1 MPVTKLNRY
10 PDYSAELEEIERN
23 GITTELVNRIVERH
37 QLNAYHTKHLWG
49 RYNTLDVDVPIYSRT
64 PRFNAE
70 NPINNKLANDFYGEI
85 VDVEVGYFAGKP
97 FSYNYS
103 KTNESEEETGSE
115 QAVEVAYKT
124 LSDFITLNN
133 MYDHDMT
140 MTKYATAAEYAGRL
154 FYIDEEGK
162 ERVKILPPYETIIL
176 YKNDMTEPSY
186 AIRYYTYIDLTDTEI
201 VKAEFY
207 DDKYI
212 IEYEGYIGGLRQV
225 SEPRLHLFDYCPLQ
239 GIPKNN
245 ELLGSAEKV
254 TSLIDAYDKILSD
267 STNEIESFAN
277 AYMIFE
283 NVNMTE
289 DDMRQAQATGAIKF
303 FNGTGSGKVYFLTKD
318 VNDSFIENKLDRLE
332 NNIYRFSKTPNLS
345 NPNERYG
352 DASGVSLKFR
362 LIGLETKCS
371 MFEAKVNS
379 AAVYMF
385 KLLASSWR
393 KKRISFDPL
402 QCYITCKRNFPADLA
417 GEAQTAA
424 ALLSAGL
431 PKRIVWET
439 LSCVDD
445 IDFALEVLREEKDDI
460 PDLDMSI
467 PEDEEN
473 NENNKN
479 EKKEE
484 ENTKRTET
492 L

>member
-10 PDYSAELEEIERN
+10 PDYSAEIEEIEKN

-37 QLNAYHTKHLWG
+37 QLNAYHTRYLWG
-49 RYNTLDVDVPIYSRT
+49 RYNTLDIDVPIYTRM
-64 PRFNAE
+64 PRFEAE
-70 NPINNKLANDFYGEI
+70 KPINNKLANDFYGEI

-97 FSYNYS
+97 FSYTYS
-103 KTNESEEETGSE
+103 KTDESADDTGSD
-115 QAVEVAYKT
+115 QAVELAAKT
-124 LSDFITLNN
+124 LSDFVTLNN
-133 MYDHDMT
+133 MYDQDML
-140 MTKYATAAEYAGRL
+140 MSKYATAAEYAGRL
-154 FYIDEEGK
+154 FYIDEEGN
-162 ERVKILPPYETIIL
+162 ERVKIVPPYETIIL

-186 AIRYYTYIDLTDTEI
+186 AIRYYKYIDLNDTEI

-207 DDKYI
+207 DDQYR
-212 IEYEGYIGGLRQV
+212 IEYEGYIGALRQV
-225 SEPRLHLFDYCPLQ
+225 SEPTMHMFDYCPLQ

-254 TSLIDAYDKILSD
+254 TSLIDAYDKIISD

-277 AYMIFE
+277 AYMVFE
-283 NVNMTE
+283 NVNMTD
-289 DDMRQAQATGAIKF
+289 DDMKQAQATGAIKF
-303 FNGTGSGKVYFLTKD
+303 FNGTGNGKVYFLTKNL
-318 VNDSFIENKLDRLE
+318 NDTFIENKLDRLE

-345 NPNERYG
+345 NLHESYG
-352 DASGVSLKFR
+352 TSSGIALKFR

-393 KKRISFDPL
+393 KKRIAIDPL

-431 PKRIVWET
+431 PKRIVFET

-445 IDFALEVLREEKDDI
+445 VDYALDVLEDEKDDI
-460 PDLDMSI
+460 PDLDTSA
-467 PEDEEN
+467 PEDDEEN
-473 NENNKN
+473 EDL
-479 EKKEE
+479 
-484 ENTKRTET
+484 TQYV
-492 L
+492 